1 MDRSE
6 SEGTPVLTGVFSFSG
21 RTKWTAPAFTEGC
34 IRQHPATRPIRKHMN
49 TEIMNS
55 EQKPAP
61 VSSETSGGEPTA
73 APPCV
78 TRFEL
83 ADLLQVSVRT
93 VDRMIAA
100 GEIPVRRVR
109 GKAVR
114 FLRSDVEQ
122 YLGRSSS
129 STTHPVPL
137 PDRGGEG
144 AKSKSTNPAL

>member
-1 MDRSE
+1 
-6 SEGTPVLTGVFSFSG
+6 
-21 RTKWTAPAFTEGC
+21 
-34 IRQHPATRPIRKHMN
+34 MN
-49 TEIMNS
+49 TEITNG
-55 EQKPAP
+55 EQQQAPA
-61 VSSETSGGEPTA
+61 SSETNNGEPSPA
-73 APPCV
+73 APCV

-122 YLGRSSS
+122 YLKGQ
-129 STTHPVPL
+129 
-137 PDRGGEG
+137 
-144 AKSKSTNPAL
+144 N

>member
-1 MDRSE
+1 M
-6 SEGTPVLTGVFSFSG
+6 
-21 RTKWTAPAFTEGC
+21 
-34 IRQHPATRPIRKHMN
+34 HMN
-49 TEIMNS
+49 TEITNS
-55 EQKPAP
+55 EQKPVHLTPPLGPSRAGHEEQRG
-61 VSSETSGGEPTA
+61 SEVVE
-73 APPCV
+73 PPCM

-122 YLGRSSS
+122 YLKGQS
-129 STTHPVPL
+129 
-137 PDRGGEG
+137 
-144 AKSKSTNPAL
+144 